1 MAYNL
6 PVSYLWENLY
16 NADFSPSTVHGDAK
30 LTVFF
35 SKYLFQK
42 AISPFKFTIPDSWPL
57 NYFLYTL
64 YARGLGCVFRV
75 PEFGTIYQDCTISG
89 YNLYYQPKR
98 ALVANHVLFERFP
111 DRMWELE
118 IGKECAL
125 IHIEPD
131 YSGIMDLV
139 TFYADQLALF
149 SEAIAM
155 NLQNSK
161 LAFVFAGKNQAIAET
176 FKKLFDKVQSGEPA
190 VVVDSG
196 LFDSQGRLLMDFF
209 NRDLKGSY
217 IITDLLDDMRTT
229 EERFLTEIGI
239 PNANTDKRE
248 RLITSE
254 VESNN
259 VETRSKCEVWLDTL
273 RRCFDECNRMFPDL
287 NLKVEW
293 RDKNA
298 AVNDS
303 QRTGAVQ

>member
-16 NADFSPSTVHGDAK
+16 NADFSPSTVHGDSK

-64 YARGLGCVFRV
+64 YARGLGCIFEV

-89 YNLYYQPKR
+89 YNLYYQPRR
-98 ALVANHVLFERFP
+98 AVVANPVLFEKFP
-111 DRMWELE
+111 EKNWELE
-118 IGKECAL
+118 IGTECAL

-131 YSGIMDLV
+131 YSGILDLV

-149 SEAIAM
+149 SEAIGM
-155 NLQNSK
+155 NIQNSK
-161 LAFVFAGKNQAIAET
+161 LAFVFAAKNQAIAES
-176 FKKLFDKVQSGEPA
+176 FKKLFDKVQQGEPA
-190 VVVDSG
+190 VVAGSE
-196 LFDSQGRLLMDFF
+196 LFNSQGQLLVDMF
-209 NRDLKGSY
+209 NRDIKSSY

-259 VETRSKCEVWLDTL
+259 FETRSKCEVWMDTL
-273 RRCFDECNRMFPDL
+273 KRQFKEANKMYPDL

-293 RDKNA
+293 RDRNA
-298 AVNDS
+298 TVDDS
-303 QRTGAVQ
+303 QRPGTL